1 MAGIGGRVATQD
13 LSCPSLTTCLTVPRF
28 ASWVSGS
35 AVGLCLDSG
44 HDPSFQPHQVMVKV
58 SGRFCVEV
66 QLAPLLQ
73 THLAELVDGSSL
85 KWLLEILQRDGLLQT
100 ARGMD
105 RSLP

>member
-1 MAGIGGRVATQD
+1 
-13 LSCPSLTTCLTVPRF
+13 
-28 ASWVSGS
+28 
-35 AVGLCLDSG
+35 
-44 HDPSFQPHQVMVKV
+44 MVKV